1 MSVIGAEVINGV
13 PYINGKRAV
22 KSDKKPLLD
31 CLSEWC
37 CPECGANLSKETLIC
52 LNACHLSAASSRRF
66 HSLLA
71 HCYAVVDARR
81 EQKTKAESG
90 ATT

>member
-1 MSVIGAEVINGV
+1 MSVIGAEIIDSV
-13 PYINGKRAV
+13 PYINGKKAV
-22 KSDKKPLLD
+22 KSNKKPLLD

-37 CPECGANLSKETLIC
+37 CPECGANLAKDSLIC

-81 EQKTKAESG
+81 EQEKMKEVAP
-90 ATT
+90 